1 MTWLMLALMLALSSP
16 SAFGQ
21 TPYSP
26 HMMATSSPFQTVR
39 DYLSGATTTVPSLVT
54 LRAEIPYIYT
64 ASWRARRDDT
74 IDYWRSRLTS
84 CPLRIKR
91 AGWWG
96 GWPAHYLSCGT
107 LWGGGREG
115 SGWGYATTS
124 STRIN
129 NLPVKRL
136 SERYPPGVL
145 WAAVIYGAGRRECAR
160 EYSPLGAC
168 LYTDLGI
175 ACSNLDEH
183 QGIHLH
189 CTNHLGLTPPQPL
202 AQWELYPPEPA
213 PTPEPEPTATSTRAW
228 LEVPA
233 NGSFQSGIGFVSGWV
248 CEAERVSIVIDG
260 GLHLPPVARNI
271 ARGDTEAVCG
281 DTNNGFITQWNWNLL
296 GEGTY
301 TAALVVNGQT
311 MQTNTF
317 TVTTMGQEF
326 IRGLERDVE
335 VQDFPSAGE
344 ITRLRW
350 QEPVQGF
357 VLVPGSEPTP
367 TPEPTATS
375 TRARLEV
382 PDNGSF
388 QSGIGYVS
396 GWACEGELVEIVID
410 GGLRIPPVARNIS
423 RGDTEAACGD
433 QTNGFITQ
441 WNWNLLGEGTYTA
454 ALVID
459 GRTIQENRFTVTTL
473 GEEFVR
479 GVERDVEVQDF
490 PGPGENTR
498 LRWQEPVQ
506 GFVLVPGSTD

>member
-1 MTWLMLALMLALSSP
+1 M
-16 SAFGQ
+16 
-21 TPYSP
+21 
-26 HMMATSSPFQTVR
+26 
-39 DYLSGATTTVPSLVT
+39 
-54 LRAEIPYIYT
+54 
-64 ASWRARRDDT
+64 
-74 IDYWRSRLTS
+74 
-84 CPLRIKR
+84 
-91 AGWWG
+91 
-96 GWPAHYLSCGT
+96 
-107 LWGGGREG
+107 
-115 SGWGYATTS
+115 
-124 STRIN
+124 
-129 NLPVKRL
+129 
-136 SERYPPGVL
+136 
-145 WAAVIYGAGRRECAR
+145 
-160 EYSPLGAC
+160 
-168 LYTDLGI
+168 
-175 ACSNLDEH
+175 
-183 QGIHLH
+183 
-189 CTNHLGLTPPQPL
+189 
-202 AQWELYPPEPA
+202 
-213 PTPEPEPTATSTRAW
+213 
-228 LEVPA
+228 
-233 NGSFQSGIGFVSGWV
+233 SGWV
-248 CEAERVSIVIDG
+248 CEAERVAIVIDG

-271 ARGDTEAVCG
+271 SRGDTEAVCG
-281 DTNNGFITQWNWNLL
+281 DTENGFITQWNWNLL

-335 VQDFPSAGE
+335 VQDFPSPGE
-344 ITRLRW
+344 NTRLRW

-382 PDNGSF
+382 PANGSF
-388 QSGIGYVS
+388 QSGIGFIS

-410 GGLRIPPVARNIS
+410 GGLRIPPVARNIA

-433 QTNGFITQ
+433 RTNGFITQ

-490 PGPGENTR
+490 PAPDEDVL